1 MFSTLFRRKSVH
13 PLADARRAERLG
25 DAVRASANP
34 LEAASTAADW
44 LEAAAADDALT
55 ATEVARFGQL
65 AHEAGQ
71 GAVRALAQ
79 QYVSVGT
86 RSPAEQARAWATLN
100 RFYVGAAACFD
111 AALARGAAG
120 TDARMELPRMAI
132 CALRSVATQ
141 LKWLHVGREPVDAA
155 LWNRAYRVYALV
167 ERLGI
172 SDTRTKVFA
181 DDDRTS
187 TPQQEFARL
196 VALAI
201 ASPGSLRLA
210 EIQALDDLIAAAAS
224 GFTVG
229 PRSQPEATHWLDL
242 AAAEAPMRLARPPR
256 PTDSVRFFC
265 GADAMDFLHHLTV
278 RIDERDAIPEEF
290 RRELDYGPPLAK
302 AMIEH
307 LRRYCGIDAA
317 TRKGPRHRFDSR
329 LEVVWGFDEILDRLQ
344 PDRSLAFL
352 AAETDEWLMEDAG
365 AGGVKAVVSGA
376 PRGWLQVGALV
387 AVRAQATAR
396 WQVGI
401 VRRLLRART
410 DRTEVAVQMHTR
422 DATPVALHANSDG
435 TSDFGLLLDGR
446 RARAGLIVVVR
457 PGAVHDGPFR
467 VERDGA
473 TLQLVP
479 VARET
484 GPGYQIVHCEEAI
497 ERAA

>member
-1 MFSTLFRRKSVH
+1 
-13 PLADARRAERLG
+13 
-25 DAVRASANP
+25 
-34 LEAASTAADW
+34 
-44 LEAAAADDALT
+44 
-55 ATEVARFGQL
+55 
-65 AHEAGQ
+65 
-71 GAVRALAQ
+71 
-79 QYVSVGT
+79 
-86 RSPAEQARAWATLN
+86 
-100 RFYVGAAACFD
+100 
-111 AALARGAAG
+111 
-120 TDARMELPRMAI
+120 MAI
-132 CALRSVATQ
+132 CALRSVAAQ
-141 LKWLHVGREPVDAA
+141 LKWLHVGREPVDAV
-155 LWNRAYRVYALV
+155 LWNRAYRVYALA

-172 SDTRTKVFA
+172 MGSRAKVFA

-229 PRSQPEATHWLDL
+229 QRSQPEATHWLDL

-256 PTDSVRFFC
+256 PVDTVRFFC
-265 GADAMDFLHHLTV
+265 GADAMDFLHRLAV
-278 RIDERDAIPEEF
+278 RIDECDAIPEEF
-290 RRELDYGPPLAK
+290 RRELDYGPTLAK

-317 TRKGPRHRFDSR
+317 TRKGPRHRLDSR

-387 AVRAQATAR
+387 AVRAPSAAR
-396 WQVGI
+396 WQVGV

-422 DATPVALHANSDG
+422 DATPVALLAENSV
-435 TSDFGLLLDGR
+435 TPDFGLLLDGR
-446 RARAGLIVVVR
+446 RARAGLMVVAR
-457 PGAVHDGPFR
+457 PGAVNDRPFR

-473 TLQLVP
+473 SLQLVP
-479 VARET
+479 IARES
-484 GPGYQIVHCEEAI
+484 GPGYQIVHCEESI
-497 ERAA
+497 ERVA